1 MQIVVQWKKNY
12 KTFNIEYN
20 IGDVVKVTDYGHRWA
35 FQETVSKSTTYVKE
49 GIPFDARNEM
59 VKLPYDVLNE
69 EYNDLPW
76 KIVNV
81 GYYIDK
87 GNLIDKLRRTTLVIR
102 LRDRQFHEI
111 LMCYNSISYYNGMKV
126 IRKAKKPSEEYIIN
140 LD

>member
-102 LRDRQFHEI
+102 LRDSQFHEI

-126 IRKAKKPSEEYIIN
+126 IRKIKKPSEEYIIN